1 MLIGF
6 PFGQTWF
13 RSLQMARDV
22 SLWPISLNKSGG
34 NRVHLAGRSGSSLD
48 RSSWR
53 ASLLRLL
60 HQLSDRGRQRDH
72 CRCRS
77 DHRDPPGCRLGLDG
91 VVPDHS
97 TFSKNRHGHFARA
110 ISCGA
115 SLRRS
120 AAARRNSSR
129 APFGPRSGAAYR
141 AVNPMMAVNFALK
154 RAAAAKFT
162 TNRLAPILHLMHSCS
177 QPQLFCSSLMPFAS
191 ALGCSPGAERNATR
205 LFPALR

>member
-22 SLWPISLNKSGG
+22 SLWPILLNKSGG

-141 AVNPMMAVNFALK
+141 AVNPMMAGKLRIEA
-154 RAAAAKFT
+154 
-162 TNRLAPILHLMHSCS
+162 RLP
-177 QPQLFCSSLMPFAS
+177 PQNLQRTGSRQFS
-191 ALGCSPGAERNATR
+191 T
-205 LFPALR
+205 